1 MNAHST
7 SAGALAFAILVAA
20 WGAACARPD
29 APSAEAQ
36 RILDDARFPWETI
49 ESSHARIHYLPGSY
63 AAAHRDTLA
72 ARVEGARSAAL
83 GLLGIAGYPAT
94 LDVFY
99 VNSRQDMNDIVGTP
113 VTGFAYYQDAAVVLV
128 FNDTWR
134 AFERHEVT
142 HFVTYAAWPEP
153 AGAAVTEGLATYV
166 DGACG
171 GYPNGM
177 VARTLLDRGDLIPLT
192 ALAGDFRSQDDLIA
206 YLEAGSITGFVA
218 RRLGPTTLRAL
229 WDRGLAAAPE
239 LLGIPAAEFET
250 QFQRW
255 LSTTYDPI
263 PDAAWSAI
271 RSGGCGIDARQS
283 DGGAAP

>member
-1 MNAHST
+1 MNAPARSLR
-7 SAGALAFAILVAA
+7 ALAITCVAA
-20 WGAACARPD
+20 MWCAACGGSG

-49 ESSHARIHYLPGSY
+49 ESPHARIHYLPGSY

-83 GLLGIAGYPAT
+83 GLLDIDDYPTT

-99 VNSRQDMNDIVGTP
+99 VESRQNMNDLVGRP
-113 VTGFAYYQDAAVVLV
+113 VTGFAYYRDAAIVLV
-128 FNDTWR
+128 LNDRWR
-134 AFERHEVT
+134 AFERHEMT

-153 AGAAVTEGLATYV
+153 AGAAATEGLATYV

-177 VARTLLDRGDLIPLT
+177 VARTILDRGELIPL
-192 ALAGDFRSQDDLIA
+192 AVLAADFRSQDDLTA
-206 YLEAGSITGFVA
+206 YLEAGSIVEFVA
-218 RRLGPTTLRAL
+218 QRQGTGALRSL
-229 WDRGLAAAPE
+229 WDGGIQTAPN
-239 LLGIPAAEFET
+239 LLGIPVTDFEP
-250 QFQRW
+250 QFERW

-263 PDAAWSAI
+263 SEAAWDAI
-271 RSGGCGIDARQS
+271 RSGGCGIDAGTS
-283 DGGAAP
+283 G